1 MAEKPGSTSNGEP
14 VAELTEKQL
23 KKAAK
28 KDAKKA
34 KFEKKAEALK
44 KEQQAAPTEVSVI
57 KDNKTL

>member
-1 MAEKPGSTSNGEP
+1 MAENPGSTSNGEP

-44 KEQQAAPTEVSVI
+44 KEQQQQAAPTEVS
-57 KDNKTL
+57 DNKR